1 MGRSLKKGP
10 FIADSLLRKVE
21 KQNDNDDKSVIKTW
35 SRASTIL
42 PMMIGHTI
50 AVHNGRTHVPV
61 FITEQMVG
69 HKLGEFAP
77 TRTFKGHIRDTKGG
91 RYSMTSSTPTA
102 PTAQAHGRFIRG
114 SVSKVRR
121 VLDQIRGRTYRDA
134 LIMLEFMPYRSTGPI
149 TKVLRSAVANAEH
162 NLGLDP
168 SSLVISSATAD
179 MGPSMKRYRPRAQG
193 RAYQIKKQTCH
204 ISIAVAAQT
213 DS

>member
-1 MGRSLKKGP
+1 
-10 FIADSLLRKVE
+10 
-21 KQNDNDDKSVIKTW
+21 
-35 SRASTIL
+35 
-42 PMMIGHTI
+42 
-50 AVHNGRTHVPV
+50 
-61 FITEQMVG
+61 
-69 HKLGEFAP
+69 
-77 TRTFKGHIRDTKGG
+77 
-91 RYSMTSSTPTA
+91 MTSSSSSSQPSI
-102 PTAQAHGRFIRG
+102 AQAHGRYIRG

-168 SSLVISSATAD
+168 ASLIVAQAKAD

-193 RAYQIKKQTCH
+193 RAFAIKKQTCH
-204 ISIAVAAQT
+204 ISIAVTTST